1 MYERGEVMSYLKYYN
16 ILRLHIPTKN
26 GLLYVMIFAILNM
39 VLLNIFFTGA
49 NEYTLN
55 YSFLAIISIFVA
67 SMYSYQIRFNP
78 SHPIY
83 QFPLNHK
90 DRVRNDYLSA
100 PFSMVLV
107 SIGLILFGVIVVL
120 TVSSFTNVE
129 MSSTEDV
136 FYILGTLYTLAYL
149 VIAYSL
155 FMPISYVNSVK
166 SRYIYGSLSIFIL
179 TIINFICIFVL
190 TGDLFKT
197 ADIRVLLE
205 ESDYGF
211 YIVISLFIVS
221 ALSIILSFNISKKMN
236 RYN

>member
-1 MYERGEVMSYLKYYN
+1 MSYLKYYN

-90 DRVRNDYLSA
+90 HRVRNDYLSA

-166 SRYIYGSLSIFIL
+166 SRYIYGSLSIFLL